1 MRLNWN
7 QVLCYPT
14 LQVTEFEVNHAVTE
28 WNKKKNTE
36 HGTSTSEYG
45 NKDEEKISIRVKPGA
60 YQTT

>member
-1 MRLNWN
+1 M
-7 QVLCYPT
+7 
-14 LQVTEFEVNHAVTE
+14 TEFEVNHAVTE